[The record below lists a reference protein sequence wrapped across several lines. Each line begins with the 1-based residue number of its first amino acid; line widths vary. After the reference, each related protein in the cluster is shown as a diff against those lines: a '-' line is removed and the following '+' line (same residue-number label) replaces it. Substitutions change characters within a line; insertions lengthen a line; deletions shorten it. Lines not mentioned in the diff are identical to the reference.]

1 MQPEDERVWRRYA
14 RLRRQALE
22 TNGCGT
28 YMVKVFVEVEADGKT
43 ETESRGILC
52 LCCGLES
59 LNINDVEQKYCAFCG
74 SYHSEWEV
82 KPEAPPSAL
91 RSKELLLS

>member
-1 MQPEDERVWRRYA
+1 MNPEDERVWRRYA
-14 RLRRQALE
+14 KLRRQALE

-28 YMVKVFVEVEADGKT
+28 YMIKVLIEVEEDGKT
-43 ETESRGILC
+43 ETESHVVLC

-59 LNINDVEQKYCAFCG
+59 FSINDVKQRYCSFCG
-74 SYHSEWEV
+74 SYHSEWTV
-82 KPEAPPSAL
+82 KPEDPPSTL